1 MLYMAPFYPFLV
13 SFAGTHDTPR
23 IRTELGSDQLQ
34 ILTLAA
40 VLTMEG
46 IPLIYYGDELG
57 MEGGEDPDN
66 RRAMR
71 WDLVNSPL
79 AQEIRALSNFR
90 AQNAVLRRGSM
101 EPVFAGDR
109 VLSFTR
115 SFGEEAYTILIN
127 FGAEEAH
134 LNGKFD
140 KVLQGEAILAE
151 SGVRVPAMRYAV
163 VR

>member
-1 MLYMAPFYPFLV
+1 
-13 SFAGTHDTPR
+13 
-23 IRTELGSDQLQ
+23 
-34 ILTLAA
+34 
-40 VLTMEG
+40 MEG

-79 AQEIRALSNFR
+79 AQEIRMLSNFR

-101 EPVFAGDR
+101 ESVFAGDR
-109 VLSFTR
+109 ALSFTR
-115 SFGEEAYTILIN
+115 SIGEETCAVVIN
-127 FGAEEAH
+127 FGAEEAII
-134 LNGKFD
+134 NGAYRE
-140 KVLQGEAILAE
+140 VLLGEARLE
-151 SGVRVPAMRYAV
+151 ENGVRVPAMRYAV